1 MPRYRL
7 LVEYD
12 GRRFAG
18 WQQQD
23 DLETVQGVLEA
34 ALGLIDGG
42 PRRVFAAGR
51 TDAGVHATG
60 QVAHTDL
67 EKVWRPF
74 KLREALNAHLANQPV
89 TILEADAAPADFH
102 ARFSATGRT
111 YLYRILD
118 RRPPPALDV
127 GRVWRVPVPLD
138 AAAMHAAARALIG
151 RHDFSTFRDAQC
163 QADGPVKTLDVLDV
177 RRVETLFA
185 SEIHVIAEARSFLHR
200 QVRSMVGSLVE
211 VGRGKWTAAD
221 LAEALAAAD
230 RARCGPVAPPEGL
243 YLTGVRYGDPSNAA
257 DPRNSFVTPQD

>member
-7 LVEYD
+7 LLEYD
-12 GRRFAG
+12 GRPFAG

-23 DLETVQGVLEA
+23 DLETVQGALES
-34 ALGLIDGG
+34 ALETIDGG

-51 TDAGVHATG
+51 TDAGVHASG

-67 EKVWRPF
+67 EKIWRLF
-74 KLREALNAHLANQPV
+74 KLREALNAHLAQTPITV
-89 TILEADAAPADFH
+89 LEADVAPDGFH
-102 ARFSATGRT
+102 ARFSAVGRT

-138 AAAMHAAARALIG
+138 AEKMHQAARALIG

-163 QADGPVKTLDVLDV
+163 QSDGPIKTLDVLDV
-177 RRVETLFA
+177 RRVRTLFG
-185 SEIHVIAEARSFLHR
+185 SEVHVAAEARSFLHR

-211 VGRGKWTAAD
+211 VGRGKWSAQD
-221 LAEALAAAD
+221 LATALAAAD
-230 RARCGPVAPPEGL
+230 RSRCGPVAPPDGL

-257 DPRNSFVTPQD
+257 DPLNMIVTPAD

>member
-12 GRRFAG
+12 GRSFAG
-18 WQQQD
+18 WQHQD
-23 DLETVQGVLEA
+23 DLETVQGALETALA
-34 ALGLIDGG
+34 AVDGG
-42 PRRVFAAGR
+42 PRRAFAAGR

-60 QVAHTDL
+60 QVVHADL

-74 KLREALNAHLANQPV
+74 KLREALNAHLARRPISV
-89 TILEADAAPADFH
+89 LEADGAAADFH

-118 RRPPPALDV
+118 RRPPPALDA

-138 AAAMHAAARALIG
+138 ADAMHAAAQGLVG
-151 RHDFSTFRDAQC
+151 QHDFSTFRDAQC
-163 QADGPVKTLDVLDV
+163 QSDSPVKTLDVLDV
-177 RRVETLFA
+177 RRAHTLFG
-185 SEIHVIAEARSFLHR
+185 SEVHVIAEARSFLHR
-200 QVRSMVGSLVE
+200 QVRSMVGSLAE
-211 VGRGKWTAAD
+211 VGRGKWTHRD

-230 RARCGPVAPPEGL
+230 RSRCGPVAPPDGL

-257 DPRNSFVTPQD
+257 DPRNQLVTPRD